1 MNITQMLIFSNN
13 MEYDDIGQNQLQGA
27 FYSTTARKSGVKFNN
42 FREAIDVEYPR
53 SPKSLEQIQ
62 DPEER
67 QRLSPLPVVPF
78 QELVETALGKKIE
91 QIDRETIEEL
101 KNYYLSI
108 FNTPE
113 SIGPAFESVKS
124 LSVDIDPTKKIEQ
137 LRAAL
142 KNLMG
147 DKSSADVIQM
157 VKEAFGDK
165 PADLQR
171 FKEAVFSKFNLQYDE
186 NLIAIF
192 KQRVNAKTI
201 PNIANSY
208 KSNLEQGKAT

>member
-1 MNITQMLIFSNN
+1 MPRVFNLS
-13 MEYDDIGQNQLQGA
+13 
-27 FYSTTARKSGVKFNN
+27 KFNN
-42 FREAIDVEYPR
+42 FREAKDVEYPR
-53 SPKSLEQIQ
+53 SQKSLEQIE

-67 QRLSPLPVVPF
+67 RRLSPLPVVPF
-78 QELVETALGKKIE
+78 KELVETALGRKIE
-91 QIDRETIEEL
+91 KIDRDTIEEL

-113 SIGPAFESVKS
+113 SIGPAFESVQS
-124 LSVDIDPTKKIEQ
+124 LSVDIEPTKKIEQ

-142 KNLMG
+142 KNLMS
-147 DKSSADVIQM
+147 DKSSADIIQM

-171 FKEAVFSKFNLQYDE
+171 FKEDVFSKFNLQYDE
-186 NLIAIF
+186 NLLALF

-201 PNIANSY
+201 PNIANLY
-208 KSNLEQGKAT
+208 KSNLEKGQDNTAIILTASQIKQE